1 MDRVT
6 VPARTLLLALAL
18 IAGLA
23 LPAHARQM
31 VINAQA
37 GATWSNY
44 AFDGDVQFS
53 DIEVNE
59 ESGRVGYALGGTL
72 RFGGRL
78 YFAPGL
84 FYQST
89 GFQAVGTDTI
99 SLETIDET
107 VGVGS
112 VQVPVYIGYNLTG
125 AADAGSTSTLGVRVY
140 AGPSISW
147 VTSVADNDLGLTKDS
162 YASTIVGGVLGAGV
176 DISTFTIDLNYEIGL
191 TEVFSDDYTQGQD
204 VAKQNILRGLVGLR
218 F

>member
-6 VPARTLLLALAL
+6 VPARTLLLAFAL

-23 LPAHARQM
+23 IPAHARQM

-44 AFDGDVQFS
+44 AFDD
-53 DIEVNE
+53 DAAPNE
-59 ESGRVGYALGGTL
+59 ESGRVGYALGGLL

-89 GFQAVGTDTI
+89 GFQATGSDTI
-99 SLETIDET
+99 SLETIEET
-107 VGVGS
+107 VGVSS

-125 AADAGSTSTLGVRVY
+125 AADANSTSTLGVRIY

-147 VTSVADNDLGLTKDS
+147 VTSVADNDFGLTKDD

-191 TEVFSDDYTQGQD
+191 SEVFSEDFTDGTD
-204 VAKQNILRGLVGLR
+204 VAKQNVVRGLIGFR

>member
-1 MDRVT
+1 MDRFT
-6 VPARTLLLALAL
+6 VPARTLLLAFAL
-18 IAGLA
+18 IAGFA

-44 AFDGDVQFS
+44 AFDDNI
-53 DIEVNE
+53 DVNE
-59 ESGRVGYALGGTL
+59 ESGRIGYALGGTL

-78 YFAPGL
+78 YFSPGL

-89 GFQAVGTDTI
+89 GFEATGTDTI
-99 SLETIDET
+99 SFDTINET
-107 VGVGS
+107 VGVSS
-112 VQVPVYIGYNLTG
+112 VQLPIYIGYNLTG

-147 VTSVADNDLGLTKDS
+147 VTSVADNDFGLTKDD

-176 DISTFTIDLNYEIGL
+176 DLSTITFDLNYEIGL
-191 TEVFSDDYTQGQD
+191 TEVFSDAYTAAVGGD
-204 VAKQNILRGLVGLR
+204 VAKQNVLRGLIGIR